1 MIYLLNSPVLTAYG
15 DWRLS
20 ALDLAEA
27 KAMVAGEFTSA
38 IGHAETARFLS
49 QLLGVRI
56 PEQRISIH
64 MQPGDSALVLRLRQ
78 RLPTG
83 VILRAD
89 ELMDDQ
95 YELARLLR
103 LT

>member
-20 ALDLAEA
+20 AVDLVQA
-27 KAMVAGEFTSA
+27 KAMVAGEFISA
-38 IGHAETARFLS
+38 IGHAESARFLS
-49 QLLGVRI
+49 QLLDVNI

-64 MQPGDSALVLRLRQ
+64 MQPGDSALVLRLSQ
-78 RLPTG
+78 RLPAG
-83 VILRAD
+83 VILSAG
-89 ELMDDQ
+89 ELKDGQ
-95 YELARLLR
+95 YELARLIR